1 MHGIRISLVSIV
13 NNVWEIN
20 SQLSPYGFLSS
31 SITCRKVKEFPFLIN
46 KEKNPGKTRK
56 RKHLLKIQSEWVIW
70 LFNGSHFSTESRK
83 QESFF
88 KYRINLAIKQKE
100 NKKKKRKRGDGKK
113 KKIKK
118 KNLHSPDFYIIFDCI
133 RNFERLKMVACPKT
147 YFFAIL
153 RRFANA
159 MPENPLHASGQ

>member
-1 MHGIRISLVSIV
+1 MAAISAL
-13 NNVWEIN
+13 
-20 SQLSPYGFLSS
+20 
-31 SITCRKVKEFPFLIN
+31 KVEN
-46 KEKNPGKTRK
+46 R
-56 RKHLLKIQSEWVIW
+56 S
-70 LFNGSHFSTESRK
+70 LFSSTESISLSNK
-83 QESFF
+83 
-88 KYRINLAIKQKE
+88 KKT
-100 NKKKKRKRGDGKK
+100 KKKKRKRGDGKK